1 MGCVPPPQFC
11 GCRERL
17 HTGLRDGCRKAHV
30 VQDEEALLGAAHRSC
45 TLRGSRRQGAHLVS
59 LLLPVSLSRAPP
71 PGRAQQ
77 GARGKAEMCEV
88 CRVPAPAA
96 ALSII
101 NACVYYRPHFT
112 DGETEARKQWQMF
125 PSSPSWPWQSW
136 DVSPPLEAAP
146 DPCGHLSVCLEL
158 SSLLSLPI
166 LGLHWWL
173 RLVSCPTCQVGVLT
187 AQSPCPRLRHN
198 LNVNGSTS
206 VPLPRLCFGM
216 PSLKTSSVSPPLSVT
231 LLPKLILKCDSL
243 CTPVLSLTGA
253 VSFGSSLFRLFQIL
267 RIYFSFPQSAS
278 VAS

>member
-1 MGCVPPPQFC
+1 MPPTQFC

-17 HTGLRDGCRKAHV
+17 HTGLRDGCRKAPV
-30 VQDEEALLGAAHRSC
+30 VQDEEALLGGAHRSC
-45 TLRGSRRQGAHLVS
+45 TLRGSRLQGAHLVS

-71 PGRAQQ
+71 PGRSRQ
-77 GARGKAEMCEV
+77 GARGKAEMVRGLQGSSSRRSAEYNKRMCLE
-88 CRVPAPAA
+88 P
-96 ALSII
+96 
-101 NACVYYRPHFT
+101 RPHFT
-112 DGETEARKQWQMF
+112 AGETEARKQWQMF

-136 DVSPPLEAAP
+136 DVSPPPEAAP

-206 VPLPRLCFGM
+206 VPLP
-216 PSLKTSSVSPPLSVT
+216 
-231 LLPKLILKCDSL
+231 
-243 CTPVLSLTGA
+243 
-253 VSFGSSLFRLFQIL
+253 
-267 RIYFSFPQSAS
+267 
-278 VAS
+278 